1 MKIQFTMLVEES
13 KQLIALGTVKHPKV
27 KKALENGKII
37 LKGGTT
43 VSRISEILL
52 KKPMRISG
60 RITAR
65 GTVTALNYSKEPHT
79 LIIENGKWENID
91 EELSKKIKELGLDD
105 VIICGANAFDHNGKA
120 ALIVGS
126 TRGGSRLSF
135 SSWYTEGASII
146 IPVGIEKMI
155 PGDIDEIINKCSRK
169 GKNCLTGASVGLLPI
184 YGEIITEIEAIKNL
198 ADVECQAI
206 GSGGLGEANGSV
218 TLEVWGEDKEVS
230 EILSIIMKIKD
241 EKKYISGNKESL
253 IECHAICKSCSR
265 HIGCGYKNEA
275 LKEIKKRRPKTN
287 PL

>member
-43 VSRISEILL
+43 VSRIFEILF

-79 LIIENGKWENID
+79 LIIENGKWKNID
-91 EELSKKIKELGLDD
+91 EEVSKKIKELGLDD
-105 VIICGANAFDHNGKA
+105 IIICGANAFDHNGKA
-120 ALIVGS
+120 ALMAGS
-126 TRGGSRLSF
+126 TGGGSIGLSF
-135 SSWYTEGASII
+135 SFWYTEGVSII

-169 GKNCLTGASVGLLPI
+169 GKNCLTGMSVGLLPLN
-184 YGEIITEIEAIKNL
+184 GEIITEIEAIKNL

-253 IECHAICKSCSR
+253 IECHAICKHCSG

-275 LKEIKKRRPKTN
+275 LKEIKKRKPKTN
-287 PL
+287 P